1 MSDAPNSPA
10 CIQRE
15 RFHGGRMDFSPNGE
29 PVQARI
35 HQPPAARRPTQPA
48 KRCHSAGAGGSH
60 DDRFLVG
67 LGPEKLSWAG
77 LRIGTR
83 IRRPISAKMSLVARQ
98 LSDGLSATKCGSQ
111 NRKDV
116 TDFHSCDPQ
125 KMSYEQGE
133 ACHLHTAPARRG
145 FCAEMSQNQTP
156 CNPIRASS
164 LSQKMSRTCRCKNV
178 WHFKCPSAKVAEDV
192 TGTICGEPKV
202 QLQPDCTNP
211 FQAEGANAFSLS
223 YAGRGRLERESCSR
237 SAPRAWARA
246 QNSATT
252 VTTGQPAERWLP
264 SLAAP

>member
-1 MSDAPNSPA
+1 MESPCRLGYISLQQRVDRPNLRKDVTAPGQVGRTMIDSSSASDQKS
-10 CIQRE
+10 
-15 RFHGGRMDFSPNGE
+15 
-29 PVQARI
+29 
-35 HQPPAARRPTQPA
+35 
-48 KRCHSAGAGGSH
+48 CH
-60 DDRFLVG
+60 G
-67 LGPEKLSWAG
+67 LGFESE
-77 LRIGTR
+77 RESSVQS
-83 IRRPISAKMSLVARQ
+83 SAKMSLVARQ

-133 ACHLHTAPARRG
+133 ACHLHTAPDRRG

-211 FQAEGANAFSLS
+211 FQAEGANAFSL
-223 YAGRGRLERESCSR
+223 LMQ
-237 SAPRAWARA
+237 APR
-246 QNSATT
+246 T
-252 VTTGQPAERWLP
+252 
-264 SLAAP
+264 

>member
-1 MSDAPNSPA
+1 
-10 CIQRE
+10 
-15 RFHGGRMDFSPNGE
+15 
-29 PVQARI
+29 VQARI

-83 IRRPISAKMSLVARQ
+83 IQRPISAKMSLVARQ

-164 LSQKMSRTCRCKNV
+164 FPKRCHGRVDARTFGTSSARVPRSPKMSRGRSAASPRFSFSQTAPIRFRRKAPT
-178 WHFKCPSAKVAEDV
+178 PSAFLMQVVGASNVNRVLDQRRVLGRERK
-192 TGTICGEPKV
+192 T
-202 QLQPDCTNP
+202 QQPP
-211 FQAEGANAFSLS
+211 
-223 YAGRGRLERESCSR
+223 
-237 SAPRAWARA
+237 
-246 QNSATT
+246 
-252 VTTGQPAERWLP
+252 
-264 SLAAP
+264 

>member
-1 MSDAPNSPA
+1 M
-10 CIQRE
+10 
-15 RFHGGRMDFSPNGE
+15 
-29 PVQARI
+29 QARI

-83 IRRPISAKMSLVARQ
+83 IQRPISARESSVQSRQRCHWSLASSLMAYRP
-98 LSDGLSATKCGSQ
+98 Q
-111 NRKDV
+111 NADRRTEKDV

-211 FQAEGANAFSLS
+211 SARLHQSVSGGRRQRLQPS
-223 YAGRGRLERESCSR
+223 YAGASNVNRVLDQRRVLGRERKT
-237 SAPRAWARA
+237 
-246 QNSATT
+246 Q
-252 VTTGQPAERWLP
+252 QPT
-264 SLAAP
+264 

>member
-1 MSDAPNSPA
+1 MESPCRLGYISLQQRVDRPNLRKDVTAPGQVGRTMIDSSSASDQKS
-10 CIQRE
+10 CHGLGFESERE
-15 RFHGGRMDFSPNGE
+15 SS
-29 PVQARI
+29 VQSR
-35 HQPPAARRPTQPA
+35 Q
-48 KRCHSAGAGGSH
+48 RCHWSLASSLMAYRPQNA
-60 DDRFLVG
+60 DRRT
-67 LGPEKLSWAG
+67 E
-77 LRIGTR
+77 
-83 IRRPISAKMSLVARQ
+83 
-98 LSDGLSATKCGSQ
+98 
-111 NRKDV
+111 KDV

-211 FQAEGANAFSLS
+211 FQAEGANAFSL
-223 YAGRGRLERESCSR
+223 LMQ
-237 SAPRAWARA
+237 APR
-246 QNSATT
+246 T
-252 VTTGQPAERWLP
+252 
-264 SLAAP
+264 